1 MTDKSSPSVRY
12 ETIDA
17 DQAGQRLDNFLLA
30 QLKGAPKSLI
40 YRIIRKGE
48 VRINK
53 GRAKPLQKIRTGD
66 VVRIPP
72 VSLET
77 RAASAA
83 PSQGLIDVL
92 HERVL
97 WNDDSFMVIDKPSGL
112 AVHGGSGISLGLIES
127 LRQIYPEQRYMELV
141 HRLDRG
147 TSGCILVAKKRS
159 ALRQF
164 HAMLREKRLD
174 KRYVC
179 AVHGHWPDTVHKIDA
194 PLRKD
199 VLQSGE
205 RMVKV
210 AADGKASDTRFEVL
224 STHAG
229 PRKVELSLVAAYPR
243 TGRTHQIRVHS
254 LYAGHVIMGDEK
266 YARPDELAEARSL
279 GIRRLMLHASSL
291 RFPHPATDEW
301 IQVDAPLPDPF
312 ETLQALT
319 QTSNNQAH

>member
-1 MTDKSSPSVRY
+1 MTDKPSPSVRY

-17 DQAGQRLDNFLLA
+17 DQAGQRLDNFLMA

-48 VRINK
+48 VRVNK
-53 GRAKPLQKIRTGD
+53 GRAKPLQKIRDGD

-72 VSLET
+72 VSLEP

-83 PSQGLIDVL
+83 PSQGLVDVL
-92 HERVL
+92 HQRVL
-97 WNDDSFMVIDKPSGL
+97 WNDDAFMVIDKPSGL

-141 HRLDRG
+141 HRLDRD

-179 AVHGHWPDTVHKIDA
+179 AVHGHWPERLRRIDA

-210 AADGKASDTRFEVL
+210 AADGKASDTRFDVL
-224 STHAG
+224 SRHVGHQGA
-229 PRKVELSLVAAYPR
+229 PVSLVSAYPK
-243 TGRTHQIRVHS
+243 TGRTHQIRVHA

-266 YARPDELAEARSL
+266 YASSDELAVARSQ

-291 RFPHPATDEW
+291 RFPHPSTAEW
-301 IQVDAPLPDPF
+301 VQVDAPLPEPF
-312 ETLQALT
+312 EALKQLEQA
-319 QTSNNQAH
+319 SVKQAD